1 MNETECWRRLERA
14 RSGVLST
21 LHPDRGVDA
30 VPVVFAV
37 VGGTVVVPIDR
48 VKAKRSTD
56 LQRVRNLEH
65 DPRCVLLVDHYVD
78 DWSRLWWVR
87 LHATGG
93 LVDDGTDV
101 ASASAALAE
110 RYAAYRD
117 PDAVAAILRLT
128 PTRITGWHA

>member
-1 MNETECWRRLERA
+1 MNDAECWRRLEHA

-21 LHPDRGVDA
+21 VHRDRGVDA

-37 VGGTVVVPIDR
+37 VGRTVAVPIDR

-56 LQRVRNLEH
+56 LQRVRNVEH
-65 DPRCVLLVDHYVD
+65 DPRCVLLVDNYDD

-93 LVDDGTDV
+93 LVEGDAEA
-101 ASASAALAE
+101 ASATAALAG
-110 RYAAYRD
+110 RYPAYRD
-117 PDAVAAILRLT
+117 PDAIAAVLRLT